1 MRNRDRPLPKIQNT
15 FAALRPHDVAEN
27 VYVLAGSDGAPNYC
41 SNSIYMEISGQDIGG
56 IVADTSNFLDS
67 GLATLGV
74 LTAWVLSTV
83 KGRLDFEIALREAT
97 YLSHRTLQLSP
108 AEKLCYYSASFQD
121 SKPDLNDLVVP
132 FALFTTGECHHMDK
146 VLPLWL
152 VNRTGASVV
161 TVMCNRYSDSVHVL
175 DCCPVRTSSS
185 GQLQQQVSNIEHA
198 CRCMFIPST
207 FLDRHNVLWSKDPL
221 RCRPYGDNQALVLC
235 ADCVACCCHGL
246 PPINDPTAAS
256 SSAAP
261 AVEEYWQSITECL
274 DKLDNQQGA
283 LILADADS
291 GLATRHFLRHCALSG
306 DEAARCATMPILD
319 MLHHRTVCD
328 SLSFGSGF
336 AVHHNP
342 FRYGI
347 LCIIEA
353 FIQLALVA
361 TLHLDAFTAGL
372 VARRMMRAYVGDSTG
387 TGSTLEL
394 LFSHIHIG
402 NDAFKVFAAGFAVN
416 RLTIWR
422 CAMIFSVR
430 VASGVLSLALWCY
443 LILAN
448 KRNFFFSNAYTK
460 PLAVWVLW
468 YSIAV
473 AVIQA
478 TTGCLLFGYSL
489 ARVIN
494 LPRSFL
500 VLVALNCVVQ
510 ICYCTLGILKA
521 TSTMVRGIGVI
532 PVALEMVV
540 TFHWFVCS
548 LLIGNNP
555 RTPIHGKERLISLWY
570 SLTFLQLSGITSMGG
585 SWK

>member
-1 MRNRDRPLPKIQNT
+1 
-15 FAALRPHDVAEN
+15 
-27 VYVLAGSDGAPNYC
+27 
-41 SNSIYMEISGQDIGG
+41 METASGQDIGG

-74 LTAWVLSTV
+74 VTAWVLSAV

-97 YLSHRTLQLSP
+97 YLCHRTLQLSP

-121 SKPDLNDLVVP
+121 SKPDLDDLAVP
-132 FALFTTGECHHMDK
+132 FALFSTGECHHMDR
-146 VLPLWL
+146 LLSLWL

-161 TVMCNRYSDSVHVL
+161 TVMSNRYRDSIHVL
-175 DCCPVRTSSS
+175 DCCPARSTSSS
-185 GQLQQQVSNIEHA
+185 SQQQQVSDIGHE
-198 CRCMFIPST
+198 CRCLLIPST
-207 FLDRHNVLWSKDPL
+207 FLDRHNVLWSKDPV
-221 RCRPYGDNQALVLC
+221 RCRPYGDNQALVHC

-246 PPINDPTAAS
+246 PTIDDPAAAS
-256 SSAAP
+256 SSAGL
-261 AVEEYWQSITECL
+261 AVEEYWQSIAECL

-306 DEAARCATMPILD
+306 DEAARRAITPILD
-319 MLHHRTVCD
+319 VLHHRTACD

-372 VARRMMRAYVGDSTG
+372 VARRMMRGYVGDSTG

-416 RLTIWR
+416 RFTIWR

-430 VASGVLSLALWCY
+430 VASAVLSLALWCY

-448 KRNFFFSNAYTK
+448 ERKFFFSNAYTK
-460 PLAVWVLW
+460 PPAVWVLW
-468 YSIAV
+468 YSAAV

-478 TTGCLLFGYSL
+478 ATGCMLFGYSL
-489 ARVIN
+489 ARVIH

-510 ICYCTLGILKA
+510 ICYCILGILKA
-521 TSTMVRGIGVI
+521 TCATVRGNGSNL
-532 PVALEMVV
+532 VALEMVV

-555 RTPIHGKERLISLWY
+555 RTPIHGKGRLISLWY
-570 SLTFLQLSGITSMGG
+570 SLTFLQLSVITSMGG
-585 SWK
+585 TWK